1 MKFVNC
7 ARHTGEQN
15 VDLVQDGDELYF
27 ECCKDICGGEELLV
41 WYGSC
46 YTLSMGIPVGLNVND
61 VKEEVL
67 PDPEF
72 TGILCTQ
79 TGYECVQW

>member
-1 MKFVNC
+1 M
-7 ARHTGEQN
+7 
-15 VDLVQDGDELYF
+15 DLVQDGDELYY

-46 YTLSMGIPVGLNVND
+46 YNLSMGVPVGLNVDD

-67 PDPEF
+67 PDPQF

-79 TGYECVQW
+79 NRQWTRVVVLCTCFLRPP